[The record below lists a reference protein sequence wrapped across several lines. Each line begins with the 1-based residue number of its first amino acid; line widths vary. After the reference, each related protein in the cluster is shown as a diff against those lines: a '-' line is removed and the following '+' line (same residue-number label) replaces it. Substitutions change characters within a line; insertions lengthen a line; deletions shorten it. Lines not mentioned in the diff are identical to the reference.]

1 MNQQV
6 LKFVTDLAIDN
17 FEKIV
22 KLGEGGV
29 KALKVLL
36 DTNSIKAKNDK
47 IEKVINNYYMEIGK
61 LIFEKRLV
69 VNNTKIKEKIEEI
82 NDYKKEIEKNIDKI
96 NEMKQKAKEEGV
108 SERDFEIVKKAYE
121 KLNKENLLNKQK
133 KNKNKKKKQKK
144 WSYKNHSYWV
154 VQSVDSVKKIEQLFG
169 CMVGHDYKSNSIL
182 KRLKKASI
190 GSGEFVNDNEDKF
203 TEVYFDE
210 KII

>member
-6 LKFVTDLAIDN
+6 LKIVADLAIDN

-47 IEKVINNYYMEIGK
+47 IEKIINNCYMEIGK
-61 LIFEKRLV
+61 LMFEKRIV

-82 NDYKKEIEKNIDKI
+82 NDYKKEIGKNIDKI

-121 KLNKENLLNKQK
+121 KLNKENLLDTQK

-144 WSYKNHSYWV
+144 
-154 VQSVDSVKKIEQLFG
+154 
-169 CMVGHDYKSNSIL
+169 
-182 KRLKKASI
+182 
-190 GSGEFVNDNEDKF
+190 
-203 TEVYFDE
+203 
-210 KII
+210 

>member
-6 LKFVTDLAIDN
+6 LKIVTDLAIAN

-47 IEKVINNYYMEIGK
+47 IEKTINNYYMEIGK

-121 KLNKENLLNKQK
+121 KLNKENLLDTQK
-133 KNKNKKKKQKK
+133 RIRTKKRKK
-144 WSYKNHSYWV
+144 
-154 VQSVDSVKKIEQLFG
+154 
-169 CMVGHDYKSNSIL
+169 
-182 KRLKKASI
+182 
-190 GSGEFVNDNEDKF
+190 
-203 TEVYFDE
+203 
-210 KII
+210 

>member
-6 LKFVTDLAIDN
+6 LKIVIDLAIDN

-47 IEKVINNYYMEIGK
+47 IEKIINNYYMEIGK

-133 KNKNKKKKQKK
+133 K
-144 WSYKNHSYWV
+144 
-154 VQSVDSVKKIEQLFG
+154 E
-169 CMVGHDYKSNSIL
+169 
-182 KRLKKASI
+182 
-190 GSGEFVNDNEDKF
+190 
-203 TEVYFDE
+203 
-210 KII
+210 